1 MDVVQ
6 VVISG
11 ILLGGVYAL
20 FATGLNLIFG
30 VMKIINLGH
39 GELMMLGAYITF
51 FLFSSGGVNPLVA
64 IPIAA
69 VAMAALGWFL
79 QITMVERV
87 VNQPAINSLL
97 LTFGLSTLM
106 MGVALN
112 LWTSNF
118 RSIAYSPL
126 TGSWDLF
133 GIAFSK
139 SRLVA
144 FIIAMFVTSAMWLFL
159 KRSTFGK
166 SIRATSQHPQVAQ
179 LCGID
184 VRRVRFAT
192 FALGSGMAAI
202 SGALIAMI
210 FTISPEMGRMFIGK
224 GFAIIVLGGLGSF
237 VGAFIGAIVLGVSE
251 TLTAFFTDT
260 QIAEGVAYLILLL
273 VLVIR
278 PSGFFGKAED

>member
-1 MDVVQ
+1 MDVLQ
-6 VVISG
+6 VIISG

-51 FLFSSGGVNPLVA
+51 FLSTSAGINPLVS
-64 IPIAA
+64 IPITA
-69 VAMAALGWFL
+69 VAMAVLGWVL
-79 QITMVERV
+79 QFALVERV
-87 VNQPAINSLL
+87 VDQPVINSLL

-118 RSIAYSPL
+118 RSIVYAPL
-126 TGSWDLF
+126 SGSWTVLD
-133 GIAFSK
+133 ISFSK

-144 FIIAMFVTSAMWLFL
+144 FLIAMLVTGGMWLFL
-159 KRSTFGK
+159 KMSTFGK

-184 VRRVRFAT
+184 VRQVRFAT
-192 FALGSGMAAI
+192 FALGSAMAAI
-202 SGALIAMI
+202 SGSLIAMI
-210 FTISPEMGRMFIGK
+210 FTVNPEMGRMFIGK

-237 VGAFIGAIVLGVSE
+237 VGAFLGALVLGVSE
-251 TLTAFFTDT
+251 TLTAFFTNT

-278 PSGFFGKAED
+278 PSGFFGKAEQ

>member
-39 GELMMLGAYITF
+39 GELMMLGAYITY
-51 FLFSSGGVNPLVA
+51 FLSTNAGINPLLS

-69 VAMAALGWFL
+69 VAMAALGWAL
-79 QITMVERV
+79 QFALVERV
-87 VNQPAINSLL
+87 VNQPMINSLL

-118 RSIAYSPL
+118 RSIAYEPL
-126 TGSWDLF
+126 TGSWDLL
-133 GIAFSK
+133 GISFSK

-144 FIIAMFVTSAMWLFL
+144 FVIAIVVTGGMWLFL

-184 VRRVRFAT
+184 VRQVRFAT
-192 FALGSGMAAI
+192 FALGSAMAAI
-202 SGALIAMI
+202 SGSLIAMI
-210 FTISPEMGRMFIGK
+210 FTVSPEMGRMFIGK

-237 VGAFIGAIVLGVSE
+237 VGAFLGALILGVSE
-251 TLTAFFTDT
+251 TLTAFFTNT

-273 VLVIR
+273 VLIVR
-278 PSGFFGKAED
+278 PTGLFGKAEG

>member
-1 MDVVQ
+1 MDIVQ

-11 ILLGGVYAL
+11 ILLGGVYTL

-51 FLFSSGGVNPLVA
+51 FLSTSAGVNPLVSIPVAA
-64 IPIAA
+64 I
-69 VAMAALGWFL
+69 AMAVLGWIL
-79 QITMVERV
+79 QFALVERV

-118 RSIAYSPL
+118 RSVIYEPL
-126 TGSWDLF
+126 TGSWTILT
-133 GIAFSK
+133 ISFSR

-144 FIIAMFVTSAMWLFL
+144 FFIAILVTGGMWLFL

-184 VRRVRFAT
+184 VRQVRFAT
-192 FALGSGMAAI
+192 FALGSAMAAV
-202 SGALIAMI
+202 SGSLIAMI
-210 FTISPEMGRMFIGK
+210 FTVSPEMGRMFIGK

-237 VGAFIGAIVLGVSE
+237 AGAFLGALILGVSE
-251 TLTAFFTDT
+251 TLTAFFTNT

-273 VLVIR
+273 VLVVR
-278 PSGFFGKAED
+278 PSGLFGKAEE

>member
-1 MDVVQ
+1 MDVLQ
-6 VVISG
+6 VIISG

-51 FLFSSGGVNPLVA
+51 FLTTSAGVNPLVS

-69 VAMAALGWFL
+69 VAMAILGWIL
-79 QITMVERV
+79 QFALVERV
-87 VNQPAINSLL
+87 VNQPVINSLL

-118 RSIAYSPL
+118 RSITYAPL
-126 TGSWDLF
+126 SGSWTVLD
-133 GIAFSK
+133 ISFSK
-139 SRLVA
+139 TRLVA
-144 FIIAMFVTSAMWLFL
+144 FFIAMLVTGGMWLFL
-159 KRSTFGK
+159 KMSTFGK

-184 VRRVRFAT
+184 VRQVRFAT
-192 FALGSGMAAI
+192 FALGSAMAAI

-210 FTISPEMGRMFIGK
+210 FTINPEMGRMFIGK

-237 VGAFIGAIVLGVSE
+237 VGAFLGALVLGVSE
-251 TLTAFFTDT
+251 TLTAYFTNT

-273 VLVIR
+273 VLVVR
-278 PSGFFGKAED
+278 PSGFFGKAET

>member
-1 MDVVQ
+1 MDILQ
-6 VVISG
+6 VIISG

-39 GELMMLGAYITF
+39 GELMMLGAYISF
-51 FLFSSGGVNPLVA
+51 FLFTNAGINPIVA
-64 IPIAA
+64 IPITA
-69 VAMAALGWFL
+69 VVMAALGYLL
-79 QITMVERV
+79 QLGLVERV
-87 VNQPAINSLL
+87 VNQPMINSLL

-118 RSIAYSPL
+118 RSVAWGPL
-126 TGSWDLF
+126 TGAWNLG

-144 FIIAMFVTSAMWLFL
+144 FIIAIIVTGAMWVFL
-159 KRSTFGK
+159 ERSTFGK
-166 SIRATSQHPQVAQ
+166 AIRATSQHPQVAQ

-184 VRRVRFAT
+184 IRQVRYVT
-192 FALGSGMAAI
+192 FALGSAMAAI
-202 SGALIAMI
+202 SGVLISMI
-210 FTISPEMGRMFIGK
+210 FTINPEMGRMFIGK

-237 VGAFIGAIVLGVSE
+237 FGAFIGAITLGVAE
-251 TLTAFFTDT
+251 TLTSYFTTT
-260 QIAEGVAYLILLL
+260 QLSEGVAYLILLV
-273 VLVIR
+273 VLIVR
-278 PSGFFGKAED
+278 PSGLFGKAER

>member
-1 MDVVQ
+1 MDIVQ

-20 FATGLNLIFG
+20 FAAGLNMIFG

-39 GELMMLGAYITF
+39 GELMMLGAYMTF
-51 FLFSSGGVNPLVA
+51 FLFTSWSVNPLLS
-64 IPIAA
+64 IPITA
-69 VAMAALGWFL
+69 VAMAGLGWLL
-79 QITMVERV
+79 QLGLVERV
-87 VNQPAINSLL
+87 VNQPMINSLL

-118 RSIAYSPL
+118 RSVVYTPL
-126 TGSWDLF
+126 TGSWDVG
-133 GIAFSK
+133 GIVFSK
-139 SRLVA
+139 SRVVA
-144 FIIAMFVTSAMWLFL
+144 FLIAMLVTGAMWLFL
-159 KRSTFGK
+159 KQSTFGK

-184 VRRVRFAT
+184 VRQVRFAT
-192 FALGSGMAAI
+192 FALGSAMAAI

-210 FTISPEMGRMFIGK
+210 FTISPQMGQMFIGK

-237 VGAFIGAIVLGVSE
+237 IGAFLGAIVLGVTE
-251 TLTAFFTDT
+251 TLTAYFTDT
-260 QIAEGVAYLILLL
+260 QIAQGVAYLILLL

-278 PSGFFGKAED
+278 PSGFFGKAEE

>member
-1 MDVVQ
+1 MDVLQ
-6 VVISG
+6 VIISG

-51 FLFSSGGVNPLVA
+51 FLYSSANVNPLVS

-69 VAMAALGWFL
+69 LALGALGWLL
-79 QITMVERV
+79 QLGMVERV
-87 VNQPAINSLL
+87 INQPMINSLL

-118 RSIAYSPL
+118 RSVAYGPL
-126 TGSWDLF
+126 TGSWSVLD
-133 GIAFSK
+133 ISFSK

-144 FIIAMFVTSAMWLFL
+144 FLIAMLVTGGMWVFL
-159 KRSTFGK
+159 RMSTFGK
-166 SIRATSQHPQVAQ
+166 TIRATSQHPQVAQ

-192 FALGSGMAAI
+192 FALGSAMAAVAG
-202 SGALIAMI
+202 SLIAMI
-210 FTISPEMGRMFIGK
+210 FTINPEMGRMFIGK

-237 VGAFIGAIVLGVSE
+237 VGAFLGAIVLGVSE
-251 TLTAFFTDT
+251 TMTAYFANT
-260 QIAEGVAYLILLL
+260 QLSEGVAYLILLL
-273 VLVIR
+273 VLIVR
-278 PSGFFGKAED
+278 PSGFFGKAER